1 MYISSEEEEEEGEG
15 GEEGGPKI
23 KPEILLFFLQF
34 STQLVQISFYVNCS
48 RNIILLFRHLS
59 KYLKLNTDWGRDVI
73 FPMALSQAATSQWN
87 FPKWQLSEVQFS
99 KRQHPESFLAAVL
112 GPIAFS
118 IRIARF
124 PSPF

>member
-34 STQLVQISFYVNCS
+34 STQLVQISLYVNCS

-59 KYLKLNTDWGRDVI
+59 KYLKLNTDWGRDVN
-73 FPMALSQAATSQWN
+73 FPMEFSQAATSQ
-87 FPKWQLSEVQFS
+87 
-99 KRQHPESFLAAVL
+99 
-112 GPIAFS
+112 
-118 IRIARF
+118 
-124 PSPF
+124 

>member
-59 KYLKLNTDWGRDVI
+59 KIFEIKHRLRVGCQLPNGI
-73 FPMALSQAATSQWN
+73 FPSGN
-87 FPKWQLSEVQFS
+87 FPMEFS
-99 KRQHPESFLAAVL
+99 QVATF
-112 GPIAFS
+112 
-118 IRIARF
+118 
-124 PSPF
+124 